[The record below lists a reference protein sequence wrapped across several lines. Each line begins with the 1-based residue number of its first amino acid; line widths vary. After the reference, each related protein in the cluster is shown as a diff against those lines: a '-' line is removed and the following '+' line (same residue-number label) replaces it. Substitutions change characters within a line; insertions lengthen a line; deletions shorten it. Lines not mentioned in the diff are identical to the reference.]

1 VTVSDPVRPTERP
14 VSLLHVSVPLFLV
27 ESLPAGD
34 SLTLDGP
41 EGHHAAT
48 VQRLRVGEELL
59 LADGRGG
66 TAAAVVTA
74 VGRGTLRL
82 SVASF
87 GYDDASDPR
96 LVVVQGIAKGD
107 RGELAVQAMTEV
119 GVDEIVPWAAARS
132 VVQWRGERG
141 GRAREKWV
149 VTAREAAKQARRSWL
164 PVVAGAPDSSTAQV
178 VDRIAGAAAGF
189 VLHEEAIVGLSTMD
203 LPATG
208 EIVLVVGP
216 EGGIAPA
223 EVAAF
228 EAAGARAVRLG
239 PAVLRTST
247 AGVAALAVLS
257 TRLGRW

>member
-1 VTVSDPVRPTERP
+1 MGEV
-14 VSLLHVSVPLFLV
+14 F
-27 ESLPAGD
+27 
-34 SLTLDGP
+34 TLGGV

-48 VQRLRVGEELL
+48 VQRLRVGEGLL

-66 TAAAVVTA
+66 TASAVVTA
-74 VGRGTLRL
+74 VGRGTLELRISSL
-82 SVASF
+82 A
-87 GYDDASDPR
+87 YDDACDPR

-119 GVDEIVPWAAARS
+119 GVDEIVPWAASRS

-149 VTAREAAKQARRSWL
+149 ATAREAAKQSRRSWL
-164 PVVAGAPDSSTAQV
+164 PVVAGPPDESTGRV

-189 VLHEEAIVGLSTMD
+189 VLHEEATVGLSTVE
-203 LPATG
+203 LPASG

-216 EGGIAPA
+216 EGGITPA

-228 EAAGARAVRLG
+228 EAVGARTVRLG

-257 TRLGRW
+257 ARLGRW